1 VTTPLPL
8 WVTIPGTVLLVV
20 GGLLTVIG
28 SIGLIRLESFF
39 ARMHGPSLGNTLGA
53 GCVLISSMLTSSAL
67 LDRVVLHEIVIAAC
81 VFINSPVT
89 AMLLMRAAAYR
100 TIAKERTNRENN
112 PRQTE
117 T

>member
-1 VTTPLPL
+1 MTAQLPL
-8 WVTIPGTVLLVV
+8 WVTIPGTLLLIA

-28 SIGLIRLESFF
+28 SIGLVRLPDFF

-67 LDRVVLHEIVIAAC
+67 LDRAVLHELVIAAC

-89 AMLLMRAAAYR
+89 AMMLMRAAVYR
-100 TIAKERTNRENN
+100 TAASERSDKANAGTS
-112 PRQTE
+112 
-117 T
+117 